1 MRGHSSARGR
11 SHHWRFTAL
20 VVAAALTF
28 SGCAFTI
35 QATGA
40 AGKKSAAILRE
51 RDKTCNSPIDQTK
64 QTVETDNKVI
74 GPADT
79 KVTTE
84 PAAPPV
90 VAESRGG
97 ELPKQA
103 WWLTAFCFISPTC

>member
-40 AGKKSAAILRE
+40 AGKKSVAILRE
-51 RDKTCNSPIDQTK
+51 RDKTCNPDITK
-64 QTVETDNKVI
+64 QTVETDNKVL

-84 PAAPPV
+84 PAPPPA

-97 ELPKQA
+97 EPPELA
-103 WWLTAFCFISPTC
+103 WYAALWCFVSSTC